1 MSHNQVYGQLSSLGQ
16 GIIGQGDDEGDALS
30 EDEDPTAAAKLSLIT
45 ALDHAE
51 QVKAITVWD
60 KDEDTLIFSGDNM
73 GVLIYWSVS
82 ASYDSTAASTGKASS
97 SSSPED
103 KSREGKGKGKGEK
116 MKVRTAVLIP
126 LRKIPDPNK
135 KGIHL
140 SSICLCIY
148 ISIISSG
155 FCVYVCV
162 RESVNVC
169 ECVCV
174 FVSWMDG

>member
-97 SSSPED
+97 SSSSPED
-103 KSREGKGKGKGEK
+103 KSREGKGKGKGKGKGEK

-162 RESVNVC
+162 RESVTV
-169 ECVCV
+169 
-174 FVSWMDG
+174 

>member
-1 MSHNQVYGQLSSLGQ
+1 MSSAIDSAAHVVSHNQVYGQLSSLGQ
-16 GIIGQGDDEGDALS
+16 GIIGQGDDEGDAQS
-30 EDEDPTAAAKLSLIT
+30 DDEDPTAAAKLSLIT

-60 KDEDTLIFSGDNM
+60 QDEDTLIFSGDNV

-82 ASYDSTAASTGKASS
+82 ASYDSTAATTAKASS
-97 SSSPED
+97 SSPDE

-135 KGIHL
+135 KGIHQ
-140 SSICLCIY
+140 SSIYL
-148 ISIISSG
+148 
-155 FCVYVCV
+155 
-162 RESVNVC
+162 
-169 ECVCV
+169 
-174 FVSWMDG
+174 

>member
-1 MSHNQVYGQLSSLGQ
+1 VSSAIDSAAHVVSHNQVYGQLSSLGQ
-16 GIIGQGDDEGDALS
+16 GIIGQGDDEGDAQS
-30 EDEDPTAAAKLSLIT
+30 DDEDPTAAAKLSLIT

-82 ASYDSTAASTGKASS
+82 ASYDSTAATTAKASS
-97 SSSPED
+97 SSPDE

-135 KGIHL
+135 KGIYL
-140 SSICLCIY
+140 SSIYL
-148 ISIISSG
+148 
-155 FCVYVCV
+155 
-162 RESVNVC
+162 
-169 ECVCV
+169 
-174 FVSWMDG
+174 